1 MPEHST
7 DPDSDYVR
15 ERALY
20 RYSAALERGDLNAVD
35 AVLREAEGDAALE
48 SAVNELNAL
57 YAEADDARVQ
67 EQNVA
72 TVSRMLSKH
81 LAAARAVAEPAELPP
96 LTVGAVA
103 ARVQEDVTRQG
114 RGDADVLSVTQKL
127 SGEQTPLPGDLSAP
141 SVRRLFHQLGIDVSD
156 RFRKLF
162 RQRAIDL
169 SMGRR
174 DGAFRLAATRQQR
187 ERRGDDTE
195 GGTPG
200 A

>member
-1 MPEHST
+1 MPERST
-7 DPDSDYVR
+7 DPDSGYVR

-20 RYSAALERGDLNAVD
+20 RYSAALERGDLDAVD
-35 AVLREAEGDAALE
+35 AVLREAEGDATLE
-48 SAVNELNAL
+48 TAISELNAL
-57 YAEADDARVQ
+57 YAETDAAFAQ
-67 EQNVA
+67 EQNGAAV
-72 TVSRMLSKH
+72 RLILSKH
-81 LAAARAVAEPAELPP
+81 LAAARAADPSELPP

-103 ARVQEDVTRQG
+103 ARVQEDVARQG
-114 RGDADVLSVTQKL
+114 RGDAEVLSVTQKL

-141 SVRRLFHQLGIDVSD
+141 AVRRLFRQLGVDASD

-174 DGAFRLAATRQQR
+174 DGAFRLAATRQQQ